1 MSGKQA
7 RRRRQQV
14 AAPPSVARKGERR
27 RASPKVLLIAALAGL
42 VLVGAVVGIALA
54 VGGNS
59 SSSAA
64 TIPTVG
70 SLTNALP
77 NAAAVQ
83 REFAGIPQNGLV
95 LGSAKAPLTMVEYID
110 LQCPGCRAYETAVQP
125 SIVQEFVRTGK
136 LKIEARPI
144 AFIGPDSIPARKA
157 MIAASQQNR
166 AFNFAQITYANQGTE
181 NTGWLNQTF
190 IEHAAASVPG
200 MPVRQLLDNQDSSFV
215 TDATNKIDAQA
226 TADRVSQT
234 PTLFIGKTGS
244 KLKPVSSTATFDAAE
259 LAAAIRA
266 LG

>member
-14 AAPPSVARKGERR
+14 AAPPPDARKGARR
-27 RASPKVLLIAALAGL
+27 RASPKVLLVAALAGL
-42 VLVGAVVGIALA
+42 VLVGAVVGISLA
-54 VGGNS
+54 AGGNS

-64 TIPTVG
+64 TIPPVG

-110 LQCPGCRAYETAVQP
+110 LQCPGCRAFETSVAP
-125 SIVQEFVRTGK
+125 SIVSEFVRAGK

-144 AFIGPDSIPARKA
+144 AFIGPDSIPARQA
-157 MIAASQQNR
+157 MIAASKQNR

-190 IEHAAASVPG
+190 IQRAAASVPG
-200 MPVRQLLDNQDSSFV
+200 MDVRGLLDEQNSTFV
-215 TDATNKIDAQA
+215 TNATHRIDAQA
-226 TADRVSQT
+226 TADKVSET
-234 PTLFIGKTGS
+234 PTLLIGKTGS
-244 KLKPVSSTATFDAAE
+244 KLKKVSSTAPFDAAE
-259 LAAAIRA
+259 LAAAIRSA
-266 LG
+266 G

>member
-1 MSGKQA
+1 MSGRQA

-14 AAPPSVARKGERR
+14 AAPPPVARKGARR
-27 RASPKVLLIAALAGL
+27 RASPKVLLVAALAGL
-42 VLVGAVVGIALA
+42 VLVGAVVGISLA
-54 VGGNS
+54 AGGNS

-64 TIPTVG
+64 TVPPVG

-110 LQCPGCRAYETAVQP
+110 LQCPGCRAFETSVAP
-125 SIVQEFVRTGK
+125 SIVSEFVRAGK
-136 LKIEARPI
+136 LKIEARPL
-144 AFIGPDSIPARKA
+144 AFIGPDSIPARQA

-200 MPVRQLLDNQDSSFV
+200 MKVRQLLDNQDSSLV
-215 TDATNKIDAQA
+215 TDATNRIDAQA

-234 PTLFIGKTGS
+234 PTLFIGKIGS